1 MVFKV
6 KQRGKTNYF
15 EKIINTNSK
24 TDIPTSLA
32 GEGLGAA
39 LSKKGVQETDFLGG
53 GSTKGANTIES
64 EETIGYNWPYDFFS
78 LVELVS
84 IEEDV
89 GFSQPTEQPQATEVD
104 EAVAEAKAFATV
116 QEAIAENLGEP
127 LTQDGVQFDF
137 GDGQKAYANVQ
148 EAIADGKNQALTQA
162 GVASQFGVP
171 KQVNQSMGNN
181 LSRDGVQSSGF
192 NNVSPGEQG
201 TSATATS
208 QAQDPSTT
216 SSKSTNSSTTSDSA
230 SSATIDK
237 NRSVGSLNN
246 QLSGQDPSTTGK
258 K

>member
-1 MVFKV
+1 M
-6 KQRGKTNYF
+6 
-15 EKIINTNSK
+15 
-24 TDIPTSLA
+24 
-32 GEGLGAA
+32 
-39 LSKKGVQETDFLGG
+39 
-53 GSTKGANTIES
+53 
-64 EETIGYNWPYDFFS
+64 
-78 LVELVS
+78 
-84 IEEDV
+84 
-89 GFSQPTEQPQATEVD
+89 
-104 EAVAEAKAFATV
+104 

-201 TSATATS
+201 TSGTATS